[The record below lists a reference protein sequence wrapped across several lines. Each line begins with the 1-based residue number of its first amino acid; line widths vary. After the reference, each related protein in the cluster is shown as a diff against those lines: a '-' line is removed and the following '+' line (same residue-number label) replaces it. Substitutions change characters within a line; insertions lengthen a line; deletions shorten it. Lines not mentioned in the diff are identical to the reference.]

1 MQVLINLPGEQVVLR
16 NQAPAAHLKSGHFS
30 CVGAGRAC
38 RPASAAMAQSYKWT
52 RVLQRVSP

>member
-1 MQVLINLPGEQVVLR
+1 MQVFVNLPREQVILR
-16 NQAPAAHLKSGHFS
+16 NQAPAAHLKSGHF

-38 RPASAAMAQSYKWT
+38 PPASAAMAQSCKWT